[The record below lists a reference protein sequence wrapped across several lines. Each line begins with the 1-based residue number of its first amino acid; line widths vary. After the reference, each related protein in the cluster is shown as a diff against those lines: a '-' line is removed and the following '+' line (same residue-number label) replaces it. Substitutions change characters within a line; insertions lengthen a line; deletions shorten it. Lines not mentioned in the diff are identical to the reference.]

1 MGYEGYDGSAG
12 EVPPSGF
19 GGDVEDALRFINEHY
34 TGLRDVRTLKIGD
47 LAPDADHRTK
57 AYRREGEGLVARLKR
72 EHAEIA
78 EAILVLAGQLARRAR
93 QIEHMDRYP
102 AEDPFPEGT
111 RLEFKKR
118 YPGSDQE
125 YTYLALKAGERWHL
139 TGARSPQ
146 NVTWKKLVGFMGLG
160 VETVYKIGPRGGRR
174 KVIG

>member
-1 MGYEGYDGSAG
+1 MGYQG
-12 EVPPSGF
+12 EAYFQGVDTGF
-19 GGDVEDALRFINEHY
+19 DGDVSDALRFIDEHY

-47 LAPDADHRTK
+47 LVPDGDRRSREAP
-57 AYRREGEGLVARLKR
+57 YRREGESLVDRLKR
-72 EHAEIA
+72 EHAELA

-102 AEDPFPEGT
+102 AEDPFADGAT
-111 RLEFKKR
+111 LEFEKR
-118 YPGSDQE
+118 FPGSDKP
-125 YTYLALKAGERWHL
+125 YRYVAIKAGDRWHI
-139 TGARSPQ
+139 TGQRSPQ